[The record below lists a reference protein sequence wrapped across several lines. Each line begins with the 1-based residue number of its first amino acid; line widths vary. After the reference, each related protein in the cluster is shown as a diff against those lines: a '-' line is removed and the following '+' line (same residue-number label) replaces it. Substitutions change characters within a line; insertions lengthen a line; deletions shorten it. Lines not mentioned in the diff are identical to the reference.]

1 MEEKYNNILKRTA
14 TIIIAV
20 FLAFLTIFWKG
31 FPFFIIIIIIAL
43 LGLKELY
50 SIAYKLGYRPSYI
63 LGSVLTFYFIIIR
76 VYDIYCWNYYIEN
89 IIITFFIILTF
100 IFQLFKKDYSKVLAE
115 ISITIFGSIYL
126 GYLLSFMLKIK
137 DLPNGN
143 YYLISLLI
151 ITWAN
156 DTGAYLIGTKFGK
169 NKIFPKIS
177 PKKTIEGSIG
187 GIIFSI
193 ASTFALKNWLNLT
206 FNELLSL
213 GLIISIIAQLG
224 DLFESV
230 LKRGSGIKDSG
241 TLIPGHGG
249 ILDSLDSLIFT
260 APIFYYYYYI
270 VLYFLH

>member
-1 MEEKYNNILKRTA
+1 MEEKYNNFLKRTA
-14 TIIIAV
+14 TIIIGV
-20 FLAFLTIFWKG
+20 FLSFLTIFWKG

-50 SIAYKLGYRPSYI
+50 SIAHKLGYRPSYI
-63 LGSVLTFYFIIIR
+63 LGSILTFYFITIT
-76 VYDIYCWNYYIEN
+76 VYDIYCLNYYIEN

-100 IFQLFKKDYSKVLAE
+100 IFQLFKKDYSKALAE

-187 GIIFSI
+187 GVIFSI
-193 ASTFALKNWLNLT
+193 AGTFALKNWLNLT

-260 APIFYYYYYI
+260 APVFYYYI
-270 VLYFLH
+270 TLLILY

>member
-1 MEEKYNNILKRTA
+1 MEEKYNNFLKRTVT
-14 TIIIAV
+14 TIIGV
-20 FLAFLTIFWKG
+20 SLAFLTIFWKG

-50 SIAYKLGYRPSYI
+50 SIAHKRGYRPSYI
-63 LGSVLTFYFIIIR
+63 LGSILTLYFIIIV
-76 VYDIYCWNYYIEN
+76 VYDINCLNYYIEN

-100 IFQLFKKDYSKVLAE
+100 IFQLFKKDYSNVLAE

-126 GYLLSFMLKIK
+126 GYLFSFILKIK

-143 YYLISLLI
+143 YFLISLLI

-156 DTGAYLIGTKFGK
+156 DIGAYLIGTRFGK
-169 NKIFPKIS
+169 NK

-187 GIIFSI
+187 GTIFTI
-193 ASTFALKNWLNLT
+193 ATAFALKNWLNLT
-206 FNELLSL
+206 FNDLICL
-213 GLIISIIAQLG
+213 GLIIAIIAQLG

-241 TLIPGHGG
+241 TLIPGQGG
-249 ILDSLDSLIFT
+249 ILDCLDSLIFT
-260 APIFYYYYYI
+260 APVFYYYI
-270 VLYFLH
+270 IFLT

>member
-1 MEEKYNNILKRTA
+1 MEEKYNSFLKRTV
-14 TIIIAV
+14 TVIMGV

-50 SIAYKLGYRPSYI
+50 GMAYKKGYSPSYI
-63 LGSVLTFYFIIIR
+63 LGRIITLYFIMIT
-76 VYDIYCWNYYIEN
+76 VCNIYCLNDSIKN
-89 IIITFFIILTF
+89 IIITFFILLTF
-100 IFQLFKKDYSKVLAE
+100 ISQLFKKDYSKILAE

-126 GYLLSFMLKIK
+126 GYLLSFILAVK

-169 NKIFPKIS
+169 NKIFPQIS

-187 GIIFSI
+187 GIIFGI
-193 ASTFALKNWLNLT
+193 AATFASKNWLNLT

-213 GLIISIIAQLG
+213 GLIISIIAQVG

-260 APIFYYYYYI
+260 APIFYYYMT
-270 VLYFLH
+270 FLILT

>member
-1 MEEKYNNILKRTA
+1 MEEKYNNFLKRTA
-14 TIIIAV
+14 TIIIGI
-20 FLAFLTIFWKG
+20 FLSFLTIFWKG

-50 SIAYKLGYRPSYI
+50 SMAHKGGYRPSYI
-63 LGSVLTFYFIIIR
+63 LGSVLTFYFIIIT
-76 VYDIYCWNYYIEN
+76 VYDLYCLNYYIEN

-100 IFQLFKKDYSKVLAE
+100 IFQLFKKDYSKVLADT
-115 ISITIFGSIYL
+115 SITIFGGIYL
-126 GYLLSFMLKIK
+126 GYLLSFVLKVK

-156 DTGAYLIGTKFGK
+156 DTGAYLVGTKFGK

-193 ASTFALKNWLNLT
+193 ASTFALKNWLDLT

-260 APIFYYYYYI
+260 APIFYYYI
-270 VLYFLH
+270 TLLILN

>member
-1 MEEKYNNILKRTA
+1 MEEKYNNFLKRTVT
-14 TIIIAV
+14 TIIGV
-20 FLAFLTIFWKG
+20 SLAFVTIFWIG
-31 FPFFIIIIIIAL
+31 FPFFIIITIIAL
-43 LGLKELY
+43 LGLRELY
-50 SIAYKLGYRPSYI
+50 SIAHKRGYRPSYI
-63 LGSVLTFYFIIIR
+63 LGSILTLYFIIIT
-76 VYDIYCWNYYIEN
+76 VYDICSLNYYIEN

-115 ISITIFGSIYL
+115 TSVTIFGSIYL
-126 GYLLSFMLKIK
+126 GYLLSFILKIK

-193 ASTFALKNWLNLT
+193 AGTFALKNWLNLT

-260 APIFYYYYYI
+260 APVFYYYI
-270 VLYFLH
+270 ILLILH

>member
-1 MEEKYNNILKRTA
+1 MEEKYNNFLKRTA
-14 TIIIAV
+14 TTIIGV

-31 FPFFIIIIIIAL
+31 FPFFIIVIIIAL
-43 LGLKELY
+43 LGLRELY
-50 SIAYKLGYRPSYI
+50 SIANKQGYKPSYI
-63 LGSVLTFYFIIIR
+63 LGTILTLCFIFISIYD
-76 VYDIYCWNYYIEN
+76 VYNLNYYIGN
-89 IIITFFIILTF
+89 IIITFFIILSF
-100 IFQLFKKDYSKVLAE
+100 IIQLFRKDHSKVLNE

-126 GYLLSFMLKIK
+126 GYLLSFILKIK

-156 DTGAYLIGTKFGK
+156 DIGAYLIGTKLGK

-187 GIIFSI
+187 GVIFSI
-193 ASTFALKNWLNLT
+193 AGTFALKNWLNLT

-213 GLIISIIAQLG
+213 GLIIAIIAQLG

-241 TLIPGHGG
+241 TLIPGQGG
-249 ILDSLDSLIFT
+249 ILDCLDSLIFT
-260 APIFYYYYYI
+260 APVFYYYI
-270 VLYFLH
+270 VLLI

>member
-1 MEEKYNNILKRTA
+1 MEKKYNNFLKRTA
-14 TIIIAV
+14 TTIIGF
-20 FLAFLTIFWKG
+20 FLAFFTIFWEG
-31 FPFFIIIIIIAL
+31 FPFFIIVIIIAL
-43 LGLKELY
+43 LGLRELY
-50 SIAYKLGYRPSYI
+50 SIADKQGYKPSYI
-63 LGSVLTFYFIIIR
+63 LGAILTLYFIFISIYD
-76 VYDIYCWNYYIEN
+76 VYSLNYYIEN

-100 IFQLFKKDYSKVLAE
+100 ILPLFKKDYSKVLAE

-126 GYLLSFMLKIK
+126 GYLLSFLLKIK

-156 DTGAYLIGTKFGK
+156 DIGAYLIGTKLGK

-193 ASTFALKNWLNLT
+193 AGTFALKNWLNLN

-213 GLIISIIAQLG
+213 GLIISIIALLG

-249 ILDSLDSLIFT
+249 ILDCLDSLIFT
-260 APIFYYYYYI
+260 APVFYYCI
-270 VLYFLH
+270 IMLT